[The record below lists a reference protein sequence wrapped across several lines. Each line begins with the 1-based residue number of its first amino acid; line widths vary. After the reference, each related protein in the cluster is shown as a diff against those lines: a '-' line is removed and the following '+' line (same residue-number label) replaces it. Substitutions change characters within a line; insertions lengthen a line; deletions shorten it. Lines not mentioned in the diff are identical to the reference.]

1 MIRRMSHDMIPE
13 EELAKLPRMTSENW
27 TAYGDPAIKGRRYR
41 LAIADVGDVDV
52 WVLHCG
58 HPTALW
64 PYYIEAFFADKMILA
79 PNGSGFQYLRD
90 AKLAAWKAYWEH
102 VRE

>member
-1 MIRRMSHDMIPE
+1 MKRRMSHDLIPE
-13 EELAKLPRMTSENW
+13 EELAKLPKMLSENW
-27 TAYGDPAIKGRRYR
+27 NVYGDRATKGRRYQLT
-41 LAIADVGDVDV
+41 LADSGDVEV
-52 WVLHCG
+52 WVIHCG

-64 PYYIEAFFADKMILA
+64 PYYIQAFFSPTMILA
-79 PNGSGFQYLRD
+79 PNGSGFAYLRD